1 MATNQLICSQIIS
14 LARIWAQD
22 NDSAS
27 NYGVSTTTAQSI
39 LNTLASNWMHQ
50 VLKRPQYV
58 AATSSGLTFAA
69 GDTSKVTGGSVNYE
83 EIEAAYQASS
93 SALTFPLNVPLQRV
107 TVPEII
113 EMYGLVPGQAVNQQ
127 SGQWRYFA
135 AEKTGDQIDLF
146 RVWVFPALNATSYMT
161 MKLMLGDN
169 PTGGADTIDIPYEHG
184 VHLARFLAADM
195 ATLINRTELVEGIL
209 SVVPSQYR
217 QMMAGDA
224 YQAIHSNQLQ
234 DRIMD
239 SDD

>member
-1 MATNQLICSQIIS
+1 MA
-14 LARIWAQD
+14 RVWAQD

-27 NYGVSTTTAQSI
+27 NFGVSTTTSQSI

-50 VLKRPQYV
+50 VLKRPQYI

-69 GDTSKVTGGSVNYE
+69 GDTSKVTGASVNYE
-83 EIEAAYQASS
+83 EIEDAYQSS
-93 SALTFPLNVPLQRV
+93 TSALTFPLNAPLQRV
-107 TVPEII
+107 SVPDII

-135 AEKTGDQIDLF
+135 AEKTGEQYDLF
-146 RVWVFPALNATSYMT
+146 RVWVFPALNATSYLT
-161 MKLMLGDN
+161 LKLMLGDN
-169 PTGGADTIDIPYEHG
+169 PTAGSDLIDIPYEHG

-195 ATLINRTELVEGIL
+195 AMLINRHELVDGIM

-239 SDD
+239 GSD